1 VRSESLRHLIY
12 YSGKV
17 IFWLHSVGAKVRKIE
32 VLWCMLNLKERWLS
46 PSCFGIAIVCFF
58 LPFLHLKCNNEE
70 LATVTGIQLVTGS
83 AVDREE
89 ITLPPVSKDES
100 KRLQLDPG
108 KHPIDRNYFAM
119 AALFLAIG
127 GMVLS
132 FLMRKSKEV
141 FIGLVGFAG
150 GLSLLLMR
158 IQIDNSLQKSVEE
171 MNRYAIRVEY
181 AYGYWLAL
189 VAFITAGAVSL
200 LSFIEL
206 RRAEIEGRQEDGTRA
221 T

>member
-1 VRSESLRHLIY
+1 
-12 YSGKV
+12 
-17 IFWLHSVGAKVRKIE
+17 
-32 VLWCMLNLKERWLS
+32 MLNFERTLGFTLLFRNS
-46 PSCFGIAIVCFF
+46 YCLF
-58 LPFLHLKCNNEE
+58 LPSFSSPEMNDEE

-89 ITLPPVSKDES
+89 ITLPLFSKDES

-141 FIGLVGFAG
+141 FHWLVGFAG